1 MDFQKITS
9 ELIATGLTQQELAG
23 LVPCSQPTISAFL
36 MGTRGSRPSLQIGT
50 RLLELHKDRV
60 LKAGEQQAGRR
71 KDDVEPKVTEVAAA
85 PVSR

>member
-36 MGTRGSRPSLQIGT
+36 RGNRGNSPSLKIGA
-50 RLLELHKDRV
+50 RLLDLHKERV
-60 LKAGEQQAGRR
+60 LDAGKQQVGRR
-71 KDDVEPKVTEVAAA
+71 KEDVDPEQAERIVPPAAH
-85 PVSR
+85 